1 MSSISER
8 WIHSHSLD
16 SKNKS
21 KNAALR
27 SEMKGLKDQIEML
40 EMELSL
46 FKQSKDAGVDLEKS
60 KVEREYRER
69 EKRINDQFHNQ
80 IKTLEEEV

>member
-1 MSSISER
+1 
-8 WIHSHSLD
+8 
-16 SKNKS
+16 
-21 KNAALR
+21 
-27 SEMKGLKDQIEML
+27 MKGLKDQIEML